1 MTGDRADP
9 AASVA
14 VTATKRVTP
23 EPQSAPAVEKDQLQ
37 KAIKNL
43 LARADQT
50 VDDKLVA
57 SRIYGRDTGMMPFKM
72 KAAGSNAALKLME
85 WGARS
90 TSARIQRVR
99 ISCHSFGISKRG
111 WRSVVT

>member
-14 VTATKRVTP
+14 VTATKRGTP

-43 LARADQT
+43 LATADQT
-50 VDDKLVA
+50 VDDKLATVKTA
-57 SRIYGRDTGMMPFKM
+57 HHVDKDRFQSAFRSMMGK
-72 KAAGSNAALKLME
+72 
-85 WGARS
+85 
-90 TSARIQRVR
+90 
-99 ISCHSFGISKRG
+99 
-111 WRSVVT
+111 

>member
-14 VTATKRVTP
+14 VTATKRGTP

-43 LARADQT
+43 LATADQT
-50 VDDKLVA
+50 VDDKLATVKTA
-57 SRIYGRDTGMMPFKM
+57 HHVDKDRFQSAF
-72 KAAGSNAALKLME
+72 SSLM
-85 WGARS
+85 G
-90 TSARIQRVR
+90 
-99 ISCHSFGISKRG
+99 K
-111 WRSVVT
+111 